1 MRNRVRE
8 QSIQREISQAE
19 RMLDPDEE
27 EAGT

>member
-19 RMLDPDEE
+19 KMLDPDEE
-27 EAGT
+27 AGT

>member
-1 MRNRVRE
+1 MRNQVRE